1 MLRVDRLIE
10 EKTWSAPGPCRR
22 CVRTE
27 DRLRPWLPCVL
38 HAQRNSVPA
47 TACRRRQVDAA
58 EGHCNGYQVGQRL
71 QAAIH
76 HAKAVVM
83 TQVAKDAGLGRES
96 LYRALRA
103 EGNPSFATVLK
114 VTKAPGMKLRVAAT
128 WTLQARHGDAETL
141 DFRMGHLQSKVLRK
155 RQEVPSCMHKRQP
168 ILNAPSCK
176 VMVVAS
182 TDREW
187 EIRHA
192 LESGVGGYL
201 LAGWLRADGASH
213 QRSCGAQR
221 DSLSRRWRG
230 ASACREPFGRIGDTA
245 RRSCPATGLEWTGE
259 QGHRQVPVDC
269 SGSVKSHGKG
279 VFNKPDVESRT
290 HAVAVAERRG
300 LLCDAPHDAR
310 SDALQDA
317 RASLVARYRPAA
329 APGRWVSALAAASRQ
344 NAQGQA
350 AVGVH

>member
-1 MLRVDRLIE
+1 
-10 EKTWSAPGPCRR
+10 
-22 CVRTE
+22 
-27 DRLRPWLPCVL
+27 
-38 HAQRNSVPA
+38 
-47 TACRRRQVDAA
+47 
-58 EGHCNGYQVGQRL
+58 
-71 QAAIH
+71 
-76 HAKAVVM
+76 M

-114 VTKAPGMKLRVAAT
+114 VTKALGMKLHVAAA
-128 WTLQARHGDAETL
+128 WTQQARHGDAETL

-192 LESGVGGYL
+192 LECGVGGYL
-201 LAGWLRADGASH
+201 LAGCALTELAISVHAVHKGIRYLGAGVAH
-213 QRSCGAQR
+213 RLVE
-221 DSLSRRWRG
+221 SLSG
-230 ASACREPFGRIGDTA
+230 ELVTPREEAVLRLVLN
-245 RRSCPATGLEWTGE
+245 GLENKAIARCLE
-259 QGHRQVPVDC
+259 IAV
-269 SGSVKSHGKG
+269 GSVKSHGKG
-279 VFNKPDVESRT
+279 VFNKPNVESRT
-290 HAVAVAERRG
+290 QAVAVAERRG

-329 APGRWVSALAAASRQ
+329 APGRRVSALATASRQ